1 MLEVGV
7 QPAVEDRVCDRAE
20 HGKGV
25 NDEKEG
31 QLHLR
36 FNLHPHRGFLD
47 DLESYLLKMTLLSIC
62 FDYIN

>member
-7 QPAVEDRVCDRAE
+7 QPAVEDRVGDRAE
-20 HGKGV
+20 HSKGV

-31 QLHLR
+31 QLHLG
-36 FNLHPHRGFLD
+36 FNLHPHRGLLD
-47 DLESYLLKMTLLSIC
+47 NLESYLLIMTLLSLC